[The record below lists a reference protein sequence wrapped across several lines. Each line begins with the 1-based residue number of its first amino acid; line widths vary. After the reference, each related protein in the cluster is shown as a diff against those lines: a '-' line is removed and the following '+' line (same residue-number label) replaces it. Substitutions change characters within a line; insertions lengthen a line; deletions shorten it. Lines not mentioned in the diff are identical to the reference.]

1 MLRLT
6 RFCLAKACTCTLGA
20 FASILAAETVMELL
34 IHRTEKKNIV
44 HNLKGQNVL
53 KFLIG

>member
-6 RFCLAKACTCTLGA
+6 RFCLAEACTCTLGA

-34 IHRTEKKNIV
+34 IHRTEKKNIA
-44 HNLKGQNVL
+44 HNLK
-53 KFLIG
+53 